1 VKITDFGISSLV
13 PDGTRI
19 SAMERIAMMA
29 QSSLPDADERLDPYS
44 SRGEDMPA
52 VRISELEAGRA
63 SAPASST
70 NGADSDLV
78 TSAPPAAMLDLEYRP
93 QDLDDV
99 KTEQLPT
106 KHEGAVERGRGSDR
120 PAASAPGS
128 ARPAPP
134 PSASKPGAGK
144 RTPTAPLTE
153 TGLIFG
159 TPQYMAQELTTGTK
173 NATRAS
179 DVFSLGI
186 IAFEVL
192 TGKRPFPEA
201 PVSAKLN
208 GRPLP
213 HAMLFRAACP
223 TLPPEIA
230 SLLDR
235 AMAHDP
241 RGRPTAKELATAL
254 KEAADRLAP

>member
-1 VKITDFGISSLV
+1 
-13 PDGTRI
+13 
-19 SAMERIAMMA
+19 
-29 QSSLPDADERLDPYS
+29 
-44 SRGEDMPA
+44 
-52 VRISELEAGRA
+52 
-63 SAPASST
+63 
-70 NGADSDLV
+70 
-78 TSAPPAAMLDLEYRP
+78 
-93 QDLDDV
+93 
-99 KTEQLPT
+99 
-106 KHEGAVERGRGSDR
+106 
-120 PAASAPGS
+120 
-128 ARPAPP
+128 
-134 PSASKPGAGK
+134 
-144 RTPTAPLTE
+144 
-153 TGLIFG
+153 
-159 TPQYMAQELTTGTK
+159 MAQELTTGTK

-213 HAMLFRAACP
+213 RAMPFRTACP
-223 TLPPEIA
+223 TLPLEIA

-241 RGRPTAKELATAL
+241 RTRPTAKELAMAL